1 LCSEL
6 NIISS
11 YTTTL
16 SRIYEKI
23 TNYDE
28 EVIDIEDD
36 IIDTN
41 YSKNIHFAL
50 AAIDDMG
57 NITGVPEISDE
68 LKCEILKRDKKIR
81 ERAEILDISKS
92 DIYVGENINETV
104 KTLPKRLINKEQVR
118 LIAGPEEHRMH
129 LFNSIIN
136 AKSRLIIHSTFINE
150 ECIA

>member
-1 LCSEL
+1 NILDATKSFRGLCSEL

-104 KTLPKRLINKEQVR
+104 KTLPKRLINKEQV
-118 LIAGPEEHRMH
+118 
-129 LFNSIIN
+129 
-136 AKSRLIIHSTFINE
+136 
-150 ECIA
+150 